1 MARTRVCI
9 LGESP
14 LVEEY
19 ASLCLNKGFDVC
31 LRFNADGAKGT
42 HIKVPRGAR
51 KVARPPKNVN
61 LALELT
67 NIGAEAKHRN
77 MAELD
82 AILTPR
88 TPIISSSVTSTVSE
102 QAAMLH
108 HPQRLVGIGALP
120 SLLEGGLMEF
130 AFSSVTDESA
140 LKAADQFARDL
151 GKESAHVQDSVGLV
165 LPRIL
170 CMLVNEAYFAL
181 TENVALPDDIDTAMK
196 LGTNYPF
203 GPVEWAD
210 RIGVC
215 QVLAVMM
222 ALHRTLG
229 EDRYRAAPLLQKAA
243 ALAGLDVRV
252 PSRNGLSK

>member
-1 MARTRVCI
+1 MARTRICI

-19 ASLCLNKGFDVC
+19 ASLCLHKNFEVT
-31 LRFNADGAKGT
+31 LRFNAEGAKGA

-51 KVARPPKNVN
+51 KVARPPKSVN

-67 NIGAEAKHRN
+67 NIDLDAKRRN
-77 MAELD
+77 LTELD
-82 AILTPR
+82 AVLAPR
-88 TPIISSSVTSTVSE
+88 TPVISSAVPATVSE
-102 QAAMLH
+102 QAAWLR

-120 SLLEGGLMEF
+120 SLLEGGLIEL
-130 AFSSVTDESA
+130 AVSPVSDEPA
-140 LKAADQFARDL
+140 LKAADEFAKAL
-151 GKESAHVQDSVGLV
+151 GKESAHVQDSAGLV

-181 TENVALPDDIDTAMK
+181 AENVALPDDIDTAMK

-203 GPVEWAD
+203 GPVEWAE
-210 RIGVC
+210 RLGLR
-215 QVLAVMM
+215 QVLAGMV

-229 EDRYRAAPLLQKAA
+229 EDRYRPAPMLQKAA
-243 ALAGLDVRV
+243 ALAELIPRA
-252 PSRNGLSK
+252 PSRNGL

>member
-19 ASLCLNKGFDVC
+19 ASLCLNKGFDVS
-31 LRFNADGAKGT
+31 LRHNADTDKGA

-51 KVARPPKNVN
+51 KVTRPLKNVN

-67 NIGAEAKHRN
+67 NIGLEAKQRN
-77 MAELD
+77 LSDLD
-82 AILTPR
+82 AVLTPR
-88 TPIISSSVTSTVSE
+88 TPIVSSAVTATVSE
-102 QAAMLH
+102 QAALLH

-120 SLLEGGLMEF
+120 SLLEGGLIEF
-130 AFSSVTDESA
+130 AVSPVTDEATLKSA
-140 LKAADQFARDL
+140 DEFARAL

-210 RIGVC
+210 RIGLR
-215 QVLAVMM
+215 QVLAAMM

-229 EDRYRAAPLLQKAA
+229 EDRYRPAPMLQKAA
-243 ALAGLDVRV
+243 ALAGFLARI
-252 PSRNGLSK
+252 PARSGMSK